1 MWQVR
6 CSLGAGHVGKAL
18 ARFAELSKQ
27 SSEDTEAQRRA
38 RQLMD
43 EAKAL
48 AGSGNAL
55 EAAARLEEARE
66 LRPAD
71 DRLLFRLASLH
82 YDLEH
87 NGLARSYAQEAI
99 SLAPSEWLYH
109 YLLGL
114 IEGRSG
120 RLQQSRS
127 GLLIAIR
134 LKPSAAEA
142 HNALGEVALREGDR
156 QTAIASFQRAA
167 ELDPQQPA
175 YRSNLEAIRKTP

>member
-1 MWQVR
+1 GLAR
-6 CSLGAGHVGKAL
+6 PEDRSTAL
-18 ARFAELSKQ
+18 ARFAELSRKAK
-27 SSEDTEAQRRA
+27 DDAEARRRA
-38 RQLMD
+38 LKLVAQ
-43 EAKAL
+43 AKSLVDAADLAGAL
-48 AGSGNAL
+48 A
-55 EAAARLEEARE
+55 RIEEARE
-66 LRPAD
+66 LQPSD
-71 DRLLFRLASLH
+71 DTILFRLASLD
-82 YDLEH
+82 YDLERYDH
-87 NGLARSYAQEAI
+87 ARNHAQEAI
-99 SLAPSEWLYH
+99 ALAPSEWLYH

-127 GLLIAIR
+127 SLLIAIR

-175 YRSNLEAIRKTP
+175 YRSNLEAIRKTPQSIMN